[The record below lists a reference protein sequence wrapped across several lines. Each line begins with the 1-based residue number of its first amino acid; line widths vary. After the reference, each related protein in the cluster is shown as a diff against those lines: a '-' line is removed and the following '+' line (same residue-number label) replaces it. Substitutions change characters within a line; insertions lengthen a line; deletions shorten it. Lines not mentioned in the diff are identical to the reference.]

1 MCISPSFYFALI
13 FFYDWIIKEP
23 NLLCELLM
31 EYGACASWITDA
43 DRYTEFEEPIFH
55 EPPVASSN
63 SHTIE
68 QMLATPWIAPVWNQC
83 NVTAL
88 FPASI
93 HIPTTVAAIREI
105 YSDIVALMV
114 DDDLGVSDE
123 EVAASDDQN
132 ADTSDNLANT
142 KSSSSPPPSGF
153 LESYDIE
160 TIPNNKD
167 WVLSVQQ
174 SWHPI
179 IINDCFILRF
189 PWHTDDD
196 VVTAIQKHYNGSR
209 SANYNIVSSDQE
221 DEQSTMTKGKALI
234 PILLQGG
241 IAFGTGEHATTQLC
255 LQWLHDTVS
264 QTLLSQ
270 PTRPQ
275 RSSTIRVLD
284 YGTGSG
290 ILGIAACAMGQQEQ
304 HRRSMSTADETVDFD
319 ARPLVTAVGIDI
331 DIDACRIANAN
342 AILNGNVAMK
352 SYLPSLHNNANDDE
366 SQSLLMKAHYNYQQQ
381 QQPPPPNA
389 ISDQN
394 NAATLDD
401 IVLSDPSTV
410 LCAESFDICVANIL
424 AGPLIVLAHTLY
436 NYLQPGG
443 MIGMSGI
450 LTHQGNMIVE
460 TYQNVGFIN
469 VRIHDNMNG
478 WILVTGQRPFL

>member
-1 MCISPSFYFALI
+1 M
-13 FFYDWIIKEP
+13 IKEP
-23 NLLCELLM
+23 NLLCEILM

-55 EPPVASSN
+55 EPPVGSSN

-93 HIPTTVAAIREI
+93 HIPSTVAAIREI
-105 YSDIVALMV
+105 YSDIVAIVVV
-114 DDDLGVSDE
+114 DDDLDMSDE
-123 EVAASDDQN
+123 EVATSDDQN
-132 ADTSDNLANT
+132 ADTSDNLANR
-142 KSSSSPPPSGF
+142 KSSSPPPPSGL
-153 LESYDIE
+153 LESYDVE

-174 SWHPI
+174 NWHPI

-189 PWHTDDD
+189 PWHTEDD
-196 VVTAIQKHYNGSR
+196 VATAIQKHYKSSR
-209 SANYNIVSSDQE
+209 SDNYNIVSSDQE
-221 DEQSTMTKGKALI
+221 EEQSTVTALI

-255 LQWLHDTVS
+255 LKWLHDAVS
-264 QTLLSQ
+264 QSLLSQ
-270 PTRPQ
+270 PNQPQ

-304 HRRSMSTADETVDFD
+304 HRRSMSTADETVDPD
-319 ARPLVTAVGIDI
+319 VRPLVTAVGIDI
-331 DIDACRIANAN
+331 DVDACRIANAN

-352 SYLPSLHNNANDDE
+352 SYLPSLQNNAHDDE
-366 SQSLLMKAHYNYQQQ
+366 SQSLLMKAHYNFQQQ
-381 QQPPPPNA
+381 QQQQSPPPNA
-389 ISDQN
+389 TKDQN
-394 NAATLDD
+394 DAATLDD
-401 IVLSDPSTV
+401 IVPSDPSIV
-410 LCAESFDICVANIL
+410 LPEGSFDICVANIL

-469 VRIHDNMNG
+469 VRIHDTMNG